1 MVAESMVI
9 LGPMLQ
15 LGCFRAWAAVACAQ
29 ALRVPGAKRPPG
41 SGKPELPH
49 ILRALSVQR
58 LKNGAVFAVH
68 RDDGYATFSGRG
80 HHQGT
85 GGHQGLFVGQG
96 HRQPGLDRGQGGR
109 QAHRPHHGGDHQ
121 VGPGRHRHL
130 PGPGRPPEN
139 FGGRRRGQQFPQIG
153 GYRLILH
160 RHPRRAKLTYLFG
173 QDLDVLAGGQP
184 RHRKLTGVF
193 RHHRQGAL
201 ADGAGGT
208 KNSQVFHRA
217 DIALIISALP
227 RTNLTRFRT
236 AGKFSSI

>member
-1 MVAESMVI
+1 MVALSMVI

-15 LGCFRAWAAVACAQ
+15 LGCFRAWAAVACRRRSRSQVRNGPPASGQ
-29 ALRVPGAKRPPG
+29 PEMLYILGALA
-41 SGKPELPH
+41 
-49 ILRALSVQR
+49 VQG

-68 RDDGYATFSGRG
+68 RDDGHAAFSGCG

-96 HRQPGLDRGQGGR
+96 HRQAGVNGGQGGF
-109 QAHRPHHGGDHQ
+109 QAHRPHHGGDYQ
-121 VGPGRHRHL
+121 VGSGGHRHL
-130 PGPGRPPEN
+130 PDPGPSPEN
-139 FGGRRRGQQFPQIG
+139 FGGTLPGHQLPQMG

-160 RHPRRAKLTYLFG
+160 RHPGRAKLIYLFG

-201 ADGAGGT
+201 SDGPGGT
-208 KNSQVFHRA
+208 KNSEVFH
-217 DIALIISALP
+217 
-227 RTNLTRFRT
+227 
-236 AGKFSSI
+236 